1 MANVQTTAPEALK
14 ILERLHSELRGRQA
28 ELKHSADYYDGKQ
41 PLTFASPEFSSYWGR
56 QFASFSDNW
65 CQVVVDSKTERLV
78 VRGVRIGQSDADE
91 ETWRVWQA
99 NSLDAD
105 SGLAFVDALAQ
116 GRSYALVWNDPDD
129 DTTPM
134 VTFESAHEAI
144 VAYEPG
150 SRRKRQAAL
159 KCWTDPVEGTEHATL
174 YLPDSVW
181 KFTQKGNA
189 AAMLDRAPSAGGYVA
204 NGPTWSTR
212 DLVGED
218 NPQPNPLGV
227 VPMVELPNRS
237 RLAKDPVSEIHNV
250 IPLQNA
256 VNVIWSHL
264 ITASDFAAFP
274 QRVVLGQELPR
285 EPIVTNGEIVGYK
298 PADVTRFAL
307 DRMVWLESPE
317 AKIGNW
323 AAADLENYTKVIETA
338 VGHIAAQT
346 RTPQHYLVG
355 KMANLSAEALKAAE
369 TGLVSTV
376 REKQLYLGEAIR
388 EMCRLIALVQGE
400 DAKADEL
407 RTAQV
412 VWKDPET
419 RSDAELADSLGKL
432 ATMLHVPDKILWRR
446 YGFTDDEITEME
458 TMQAEQAQK
467 ELDMLIK
474 TTDATA
480 PPPPPP
486 GTPGPPQQGPPKAG
500 PSQQAA

>member
-1 MANVQTTAPEALK
+1 MTGVQTCALP
-14 ILERLHSELRGRQA
+14 I
-28 ELKHSADYYDGKQ
+28 
-41 PLTFASPEFSSYWGR
+41 F
-56 QFASFSDNW
+56 
-65 CQVVVDSKTERLV
+65 
-78 VRGVRIGQSDADE
+78 
-91 ETWRVWQA
+91 
-99 NSLDAD
+99 
-105 SGLAFVDALAQ
+105 
-116 GRSYALVWNDPDD
+116 
-129 DTTPM
+129 
-134 VTFESAHEAI
+134 
-144 VAYEPG
+144 
-150 SRRKRQAAL
+150 
-159 KCWTDPVEGTEHATL
+159 
-174 YLPDSVW
+174 
-181 KFTQKGNA
+181 
-189 AAMLDRAPSAGGYVA
+189 
-204 NGPTWSTR
+204 
-212 DLVGED
+212 
-218 NPQPNPLGV
+218 NPLGV

-274 QRVVLGQELPR
+274 QRVVLGQEVPR
-285 EPIVTNGEIVGYK
+285 EPIVNNAGEIVGHK
-298 PADVTRFAL
+298 AADLTRFAL
-307 DRMVWLESPE
+307 DRLVWLENPE
-317 AKIGNW
+317 ASIGSW
-323 AAADLENYTKVIETA
+323 QAADLENYTKVIETA

-388 EMCRLIALVQGE
+388 EMCRLIALVQ
-400 DAKADEL
+400 DDKAKADEL

-432 ATMLHVPDKILWRR
+432 ATMLHVPDKILWRK

-458 TMQAEQAQK
+458 DMQAEQAQK